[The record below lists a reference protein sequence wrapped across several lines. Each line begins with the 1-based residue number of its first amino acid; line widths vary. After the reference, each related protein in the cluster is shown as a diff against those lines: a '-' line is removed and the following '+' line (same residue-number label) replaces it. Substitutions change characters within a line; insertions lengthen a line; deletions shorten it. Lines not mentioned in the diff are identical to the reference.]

1 MNNCKVDPSN
11 IAVRKQIAF
20 VTQDDSLQSTSTP
33 KEAISFSA
41 KLRLPKITSDD
52 EIKDL
57 TDKMILELGL
67 KDCADT
73 MIGGELVKGISGGER
88 KRTSIGVELGKKLD
102 HLFFSLGYTLRRFVF
117 IALVT
122 KPSLVFLDGKSTI

>member
-20 VTQDDSLQSTSTP
+20 VTQDDALQSTSTP
-33 KEAISFSA
+33 REAIAFSA

-52 EIKDL
+52 EIMDL
-57 TDKMILELGL
+57 TDKMIDELGL

-73 MIGGELVKGISGGER
+73 MIGGDLVKGISGGER
-88 KRTSIGVELGKKLD
+88 KRTSIGVELGEKFEMTINLP
-102 HLFFSLGYTLRRFVF
+102 TQ
-117 IALVT
+117 IAHKYFCSV
-122 KPSLVFLDGKSTI
+122 IN